1 MAESGRR
8 DLRYQKRGSKED
20 ITMTREQAKK
30 NLIAL
35 GIAEPTDEQVSSY
48 LNQHNGEVNEWKEK
62 AAKAGELQTKLD
74 EIEQKNLTELEKEK
88 KARETAENR
97 AADLQKQLTKSAVE
111 GIFAKGGLSGE
122 EFNGMVD
129 ALSSLE
135 LEAAK
140 TSAES
145 FVSGISKRDEANK
158 TQWQKENFNNT
169 PNPGDGANGGN
180 GGTGEEKSAAAE
192 YAKQYSKQH
201 NPQPNPTP
209 SLTPVVVM

>member
-1 MAESGRR
+1 MTESGRR

-30 NLIAL
+30 NLITL
-35 GIAEPTDEQVSSY
+35 GIAEPTDDQVSSY
-48 LNQHNGEVNEWKEK
+48 LNQHNGEITEWKEK

-97 AADLQKQLTKSAVE
+97 AADLQKQLTRSAVE

-129 ALSSLE
+129 ALSSLD

-145 FVSGISKRDEANK
+145 FVTGISKRDEANK

-169 PNPGDGANGGN
+169 PNPGEG
-180 GGTGEEKSAAAE
+180 GGTNAAGGEEKSAAAE
-192 YAKQYSKQH
+192 YAKQYSQQH
-201 NPQPNPTP
+201 NPQPNPAPAPTQT
-209 SLTPVVVM
+209 LIL